1 MTESYDGLFVGGGH
15 NSLVCAAYLAKA
27 GKRVAVLERSGV
39 AGGGCSTHEVTLPGF
54 KHNLHSNYYV
64 GLERSPI
71 LRDLELHE
79 YGFSMIYPEFQQ
91 GCAFSDGTAFVI
103 HRDVEKT
110 VKSIERINKNDA
122 RTYRDLHIKFTEGML
137 DIITSFMY
145 CAPLPPE
152 ELKER
157 FAGPLG
163 REFLSYANLSM
174 YEAVDQH
181 FEDDRLRVLFK
192 LFLGSFTLENTPTT
206 GIFFPS
212 HLLAHR
218 ELRPARGRFGELH
231 PGARAR
237 GRAGRR

>member
-1 MTESYDGLFVGGGH
+1 
-15 NSLVCAAYLAKA
+15 
-27 GKRVAVLERSGV
+27 
-39 AGGGCSTHEVTLPGF
+39 
-54 KHNLHSNYYV
+54 
-64 GLERSPI
+64 
-71 LRDLELHE
+71 
-79 YGFSMIYPEFQQ
+79 
-91 GCAFSDGTAFVI
+91 
-103 HRDVEKT
+103 
-110 VKSIERINKNDA
+110 ERINKNDA
-122 RTYRDLHIKFTEGML
+122 KTYRDLHVKFTEGML

-206 GIFFPS
+206 GIFFPRIFS
-212 HLLAHR
+212 RIASFALPVGGRWSAWSCEAAARCLPTPMSAR
-218 ELRPARGRFGELH
+218 SRSKAGTRPASFWKTE
-231 PGARAR
+231 PASKPPSSW
-237 GRAGRR
+237 RAG